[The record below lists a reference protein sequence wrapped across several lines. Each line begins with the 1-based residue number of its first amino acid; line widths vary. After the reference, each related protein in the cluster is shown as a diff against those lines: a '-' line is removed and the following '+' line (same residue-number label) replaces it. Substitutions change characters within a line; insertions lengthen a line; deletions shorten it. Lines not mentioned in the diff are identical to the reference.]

1 MTNIDDSRKEFEAEM
16 KNWAIC
22 SPVTFII
29 GGYTENKVPVYDNSF
44 TQHAWLGW
52 QACEARLLANQTQTN
67 EPVGIVVNKPESY
80 NEPFV
85 DFGDNKDAPAD
96 GTKLY
101 AHHIEKETKPN
112 NVHSGEEVSEA
123 LLVAM
128 AALKQI
134 KLRLHFMGWPAESY
148 WNNGTDEKPH
158 WIPDWRYEIA
168 LLENALHGADITQP
182 AKPTDTKRAN
192 EITAP
197 QQAIPAEPT
206 KEMMHAFYSKPV
218 PQYSFT
224 EAYKA
229 MLSAAPTS
237 PIDNGVRTCDWE
249 GGYDDSMPSTYK
261 GTCGIVWSFIED
273 GLAENDCKFCP
284 RCGGKIT
291 DITVHL
297 ESDE

>member
-1 MTNIDDSRKEFEAEM
+1 MTTNNPDDLILRSDAASALQDMNLPNSSDMWIRGKCVEAINSIPAARSDKGEAE
-16 KNWAIC
+16 AYL
-22 SPVTFII
+22 VTYREVSKS
-29 GGYTENKVPVYDNSF
+29 GSVKVCTEPLLENKVPMLTF
-44 TQHAWLGW
+44 A
-52 QACEARLLANQTQTN
+52 
-67 EPVGIVVNKPESY
+67 
-80 NEPFV
+80 
-85 DFGDNKDAPAD
+85 
-96 GTKLY
+96 
-101 AHHIEKETKPN
+101 
-112 NVHSGEEVSEA
+112 
-123 LLVAM
+123 
-128 AALKQI
+128 
-134 KLRLHFMGWPAESY
+134 
-148 WNNGTDEKPH
+148 
-158 WIPDWRYEIA
+158 
-168 LLENALHGADITQP
+168 LENVASREFISS
-182 AKPTDTKRAN
+182 KPLFTT
-192 EITAP
+192 P